1 MHLKNAEI
9 PYIFFF
15 CGKSCSE
22 TGRKHVLLNGTRFI
36 GIKHVVYIPQIFPSL
51 GWMKGHENFFCL
63 GLDMLMQ
70 PETLLSR
77 VNHSKEIH
85 F

>member
-22 TGRKHVLLNGTRFI
+22 AGGKHVLLNG
-36 GIKHVVYIPQIFPSL
+36 IKHVVFIPKIFPSL
-51 GWMKGHENFFCL
+51 GWMKGHKSFFFFCL

>member
-15 CGKSCSE
+15 RGKSCSE
-22 TGRKHVLLNGTRFI
+22 AGRKHVLLNGTRFT

>member
-15 CGKSCSE
+15 RGKSCSE
-22 TGRKHVLLNGTRFI
+22 AGWKHVLLNGTRFI
-36 GIKHVVYIPQIFPSL
+36 GINRVVYIPQIFPSL